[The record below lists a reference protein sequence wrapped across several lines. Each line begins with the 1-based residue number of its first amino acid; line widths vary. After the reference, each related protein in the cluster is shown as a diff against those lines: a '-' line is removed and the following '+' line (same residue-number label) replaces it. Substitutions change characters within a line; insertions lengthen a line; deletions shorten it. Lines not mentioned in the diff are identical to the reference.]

1 MKRNL
6 AILFSLVVFGLQP
19 LWAQHPDEENCV
31 YVPATELTMTD
42 VTHETSVGGVHP
54 GDYGYTIWARSI
66 EKSICKILKKY
77 GIK

>member
-1 MKRNL
+1 MRKFF

-19 LWAQHPDEENCV
+19 LWAQHPDEEKIEFDR
-31 YVPATELTMTD
+31 AHMTD
-42 VTHETSVGGVHP
+42 VTHETSVDGVHP
-54 GDYGYTIWARSI
+54 GDYGYTFWARSI